1 MEQELMVAVGKAGAF
16 CAVAFAAIGSALGA
30 GTAGTSAVGAWKKCY
45 AQKRSA
51 PFQLAVFSGAPLSQT
66 IYGLIL
72 MILMNNKINA
82 GAAAFWPVFIII
94 GVAGGAAMGVSAW
107 YQGIAAAG
115 SCDAFA
121 ETEKG
126 FTNDLMILGIIE
138 TVALFVMVFGIVLIN
153 TIKTA
158 APATVI
164 LD

>member
-1 MEQELMVAVGKAGAF
+1 MEQELMVAIGKAGSF
-16 CAVAFAAIGSALGA
+16 CAVAFSAIGSALGA

-45 AQKRSA
+45 AQKRPA

-72 MILMNNKINA
+72 MILMNNKINE
-82 GAAAFWPVFIII
+82 GAFSSWPVFVSI
-94 GVAGGAAMGVSAW
+94 GIAGGAAMGVSAW
-107 YQGIAAAG
+107 LQGVAAAG

-126 FTNDLMILGIIE
+126 FTNDLLILGIIE

-153 TIKTA
+153 SIQSH
-158 APATVI
+158 PPG
-164 LD
+164 

>member
-1 MEQELMVAVGKAGAF
+1 MEQELMLALGKGGAF
-16 CAVAFAAIGSALGA
+16 CAVAFAGIGSALGA

-45 AQKRSA
+45 AQKKQA

-72 MILMNNKINA
+72 MILIDNKIQD
-82 GAAAFWPVFIII
+82 GAAAYWPAFIMI
-94 GVAGGAAMGVSAW
+94 GIFGGTALGVSAW
-107 YQGIAAAG
+107 LQGVAAAG

-121 ETEKG
+121 ETDKG

-158 APATVI
+158 V
-164 LD
+164 

>member
-1 MEQELMVAVGKAGAF
+1 MEQELMVALGKAGAF

-45 AQKRSA
+45 AQKRAA

-72 MILMNNKINA
+72 MILMNNKIEA
-82 GAAAFWPVFIII
+82 GAVSSWPVFIAI
-94 GVAGGAAMGVSAW
+94 GIAGGAAMGVSAW
-107 YQGIAAAG
+107 LQGVAAAC
-115 SCDAFA
+115 SCDAYA

-153 TIKTA
+153 SIKTTPIA
-158 APATVI
+158 VI

>member
-1 MEQELMVAVGKAGAF
+1 MEQELMLALGKGGAF
-16 CAVAFAAIGSALGA
+16 CAVAFAGIGSALGA

-45 AQKRSA
+45 AQKKQA

-72 MILMNNKINA
+72 MILINNKIQA
-82 GAAAFWPVFIII
+82 GAVAYWPAFIMI
-94 GVAGGAAMGVSAW
+94 GIFGGAAMGTSAW
-107 YQGIAAAG
+107 LQGVAAAG

-121 ETEKG
+121 ETDKG

-153 TIKTA
+153 TIKT
-158 APATVI
+158 TG
-164 LD
+164 

>member
-1 MEQELMVAVGKAGAF
+1 MEQELMVALGKAGSF
-16 CAVAFAAIGSALGA
+16 CAVALSAIGSGLGA

-45 AQKRSA
+45 AQKRPA

-72 MILMNNKINA
+72 MILMNNKINE
-82 GAAAFWPVFIII
+82 GAFSSWPIFVSI
-94 GVAGGAAMGVSAW
+94 GIVGGAAMGVSAW
-107 YQGIAAAG
+107 LQGVAAAG

-126 FTNDLMILGIIE
+126 FTNDLLILGIIE

-153 TIKTA
+153 SIQIHS
-158 APATVI
+158 PG
-164 LD
+164 

>member
-1 MEQELMVAVGKAGAF
+1 MEQELMIALGKGGAF
-16 CAVAFAAIGSALGA
+16 CAVAFSAIGSALGA

-45 AQKRSA
+45 AQKRPA

-72 MILMNNKINA
+72 MILMNNKIQE
-82 GAAAFWPVFIII
+82 GAAGFWPVFIAI
-94 GVAGGAAMGVSAW
+94 GIVGGAAMGVSAW
-107 YQGIAAAG
+107 LQGVAAAA
-115 SCDAFA
+115 SCDAYA

-153 TIKTA
+153 SIKTTA
-158 APATVI
+158 
-164 LD
+164 